1 MGPILLGACALT
13 VARGTLAGGLSS
25 AGYKLM
31 RRVPHS
37 AKGLRLGSNAQG
49 KLASAEKHR
58 VTHLRFGE
66 VTDTTIVARH
76 ALSPS
81 TPHAFGVTLRAL
93 RVDRSRGQAG
103 DLPCQSMQSNAPV
116 SIIERKEVENDE
128 TAKNLL
134 TGAGSYK

>member
-13 VARGTLAGGLSS
+13 VARGTLVGGLSS

-37 AKGLRLGSNAQG
+37 AIGLRLGSNAHG
-49 KLASAEKHR
+49 RNAP
-58 VTHLRFGE
+58 RFGRS
-66 VTDTTIVARH
+66 DRHTIVARR

-93 RVDRSRGQAG
+93 GVDRSRGQAEE
-103 DLPCQSMQSNAPV
+103 LPCHSMQSNARV
-116 SIIERKEVENDE
+116 SLIECEEVG
-128 TAKNLL
+128 K
-134 TGAGSYK
+134 